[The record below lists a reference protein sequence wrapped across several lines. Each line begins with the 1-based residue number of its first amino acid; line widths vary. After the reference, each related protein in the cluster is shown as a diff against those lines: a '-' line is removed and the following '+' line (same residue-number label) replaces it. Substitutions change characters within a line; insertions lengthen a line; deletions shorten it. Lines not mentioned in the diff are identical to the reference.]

1 MSKLKEFVFNK
12 VMSIF
17 IFNIS
22 KKKNRKEKKKYPIN
36 YLYVIRFCVN
46 VLIATY
52 TDICRNNVFNLSKE
66 NGIS

>member
-22 KKKNRKEKKKYPIN
+22 KKKKQKRKEKISNQLSVRHQILCKRPDS
-36 YLYVIRFCVN
+36 YLY
-46 VLIATY
+46 
-52 TDICRNNVFNLSKE
+52 
-66 NGIS
+66 